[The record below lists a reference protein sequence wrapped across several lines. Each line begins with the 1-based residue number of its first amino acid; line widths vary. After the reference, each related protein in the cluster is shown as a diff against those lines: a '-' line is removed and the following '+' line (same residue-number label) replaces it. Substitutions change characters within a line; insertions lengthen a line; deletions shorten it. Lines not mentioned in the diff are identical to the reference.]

1 MKNSPEMDNFQSVF
15 RDATSGKDLCAEP
28 SATEFQASRFSF
40 RISRSPVGV
49 VVRIPRTDPE
59 VMGSKLERRT
69 FFDLRYFQAL
79 HGSRTEFQPSQLSY
93 NIE

>member
-1 MKNSPEMDNFQSVF
+1 MDNFQSVF

-49 VVRIPRTDPE
+49 VVRMPHIDPQ
-59 VMGSKLERRT
+59 VMGSNLKRRT

-79 HGSRTEFQPSQLSY
+79 EGERRDAERSREFG
-93 NIE
+93 